1 MDTKKAIKGLNRLLA
16 LEYASAIQYAQHS
29 NLLTGLWRGPYHN
42 FFSQRSQQS
51 FQHARQLGEYIAG
64 LGGLPTVEPAPI
76 RQSADLEEMLRQALE
91 LERESLAAA
100 EDLLE
105 IVKDHAPLR
114 VIIEHHVQSEQEH
127 IWELEK
133 MLKEVSVTVSVKEIK
148 LKTAS

>member
-1 MDTKKAIKGLNRLLA
+1 M
-16 LEYASAIQYAQHS
+16 
-29 NLLTGLWRGPYHN
+29 
-42 FFSQRSQQS
+42 
-51 FQHARQLGEYIAG
+51 
-64 LGGLPTVEPAPI
+64 EPAPI